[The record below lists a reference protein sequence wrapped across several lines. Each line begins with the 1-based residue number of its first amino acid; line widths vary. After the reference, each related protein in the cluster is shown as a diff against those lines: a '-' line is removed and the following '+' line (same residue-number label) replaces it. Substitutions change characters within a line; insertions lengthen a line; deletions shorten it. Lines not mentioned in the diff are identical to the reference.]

1 LYNAY
6 RYKQAYLS
14 VIISNHIKNEIMDY
28 GKLFLGVL
36 AGLAAGA
43 ALGILFAPEKGD
55 ATRKKISKK
64 SKKYADEVGAKY
76 HEMADG
82 LTNKVNSLRE
92 EAAHYFESGKAKVKE
107 TEAEAKAALLGN
119 GK

>member
-1 LYNAY
+1 
-6 RYKQAYLS
+6 
-14 VIISNHIKNEIMDY
+14 MDY

-43 ALGILFAPEKGD
+43 TLGILFAPDKGSS
-55 ATRKKISKK
+55 TRGKISKK

-76 HEMADG
+76 NEMIDE
-82 LTNKVNSLRE
+82 LTNKVNSLKE
-92 EAAHYFESGKAKVKE
+92 EASHYFERGKTKVKE
-107 TEAEAKAALLGN
+107 TEAEAKAIVSGN